1 MILKTKEETRKEIK
15 PSKRGLT
22 FSMRN
27 KNIKIGQ
34 KYSYFIDKMTHAVHI
49 VPDENGTLTVSRKK
63 SGKEYKP
70 LFDIRSKEVRELCS
84 RADYLQVEVSG
95 DAIIVSTYKR
105 TKSVASNI
113 VSLEEV
119 LGEKTGEIILD
130 RAAGAESAQ
139 MLFGKPTLAN
149 DAYFASLCS
158 SIPNYVY
165 RKKKKEIK
173 KVYDVISL
181 FSGAGLLDYAFRDE
195 QFRFVYGVD
204 FDKDACETYK
214 YNIGDHIQCAD
225 IRSVNADDV
234 PDADVCIGG
243 PCCQAYSNANR
254 NNIDTAEGE
263 RKRLLVD
270 DYIRIVKAKHVK
282 VFVIEN
288 VPQMLTKENGKYLD
302 RVINGLPEYKITYT
316 VVTDSQVGGYT
327 TRKRAIIIGS
337 RIGKIELP
345 TTEICTVKTVRDALA
360 DVDATWF
367 NYNDVTTP
375 RPDTAKAMSFVPQ
388 GGNWRD
394 IPAEVHKFDKNTHSD
409 RYRRLAWDEVS
420 PTIVNWRKICMM
432 PPEGNRILNV
442 SEAAALMGL
451 DKSFHVLG
459 SSLNSRQQQIGNGV
473 TQAIGRFVK
482 EHVLKA
488 LNKSQ
493 KILAFAN

>member
-1 MILKTKEETRKEIK
+1 MILRTNEETKKEIK

-22 FSMRN
+22 FSLRN
-27 KNIKIGQ
+27 RNIKIGK
-34 KYSYFIDKMTHAVHI
+34 KYSYFIDKITHAVHI
-49 VPDENGTLTVSRKK
+49 VPDNNGPLTVSRKK
-63 SGKEYKP
+63 SGKDYKP
-70 LFDIRSKEVRELCS
+70 LFDIRSKEVKELCAH
-84 RADYLQVEVSG
+84 ADYLQVEVSG
-95 DAIIVSTYKR
+95 DVIIVSTYKR
-105 TKSVASNI
+105 KKAVTSNI
-113 VSLEEV
+113 IRLEDV

-130 RAAGAESAQ
+130 RAVGADSVQ

-149 DAYFASLCS
+149 DAYFTSLCG
-158 SIPNYVY
+158 SIPNYMF

-173 KVYDVISL
+173 QVYDVISL
-181 FSGAGLLDYAFRDE
+181 FSGAGLLDYAFKDE

-214 YNIGDHIQCAD
+214 YNIGDLINCVD
-225 IRSVNADDV
+225 IRSVDADDI

-254 NNIDTAEGE
+254 NNIDTVAGE
-263 RKRLLVD
+263 QKRLLVD
-270 DYIRIVKAKHVK
+270 DYIRIVKAKQVK

-302 RVINGLPEYKITYT
+302 RVINGLPEYDITYT

-327 TRKRAIIIGS
+327 MRKRAIIIGS
-337 RIGKIELP
+337 KIGKIELP
-345 TTEICTVKTVRDALA
+345 TAEICTVKTVRDALSQ
-360 DVDATWF
+360 VDATWF
-367 NYNDVTTP
+367 NYKDVTMP

-388 GGNWRD
+388 GGNWKD
-394 IPAEVHKFDKNTHSD
+394 IPESIHKFGPSTQSNT
-409 RYRRLAWDEVS
+409 YRRLAWIESS
-420 PTIVNWRKICMM
+420 PTITNWRKCILIH
-432 PPEGNRILNV
+432 PEENRILNV

-451 DKSFHVLG
+451 DKTFHVLG
-459 SSLNSRQQQIGNGV
+459 TSLNSRQQQVGNGV